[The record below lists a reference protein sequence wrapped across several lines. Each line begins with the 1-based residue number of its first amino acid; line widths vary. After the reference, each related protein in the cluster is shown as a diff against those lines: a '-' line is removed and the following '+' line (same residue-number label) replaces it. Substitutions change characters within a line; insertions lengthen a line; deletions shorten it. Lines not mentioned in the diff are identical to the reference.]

1 MLWFDKVGSQNSR
14 IDTRIPCNIV
24 FPILI
29 RQIELFDAKVTE
41 FRKKFH
47 QRAFVFRIASLKIVR
62 FLVNGQ
68 IIKWGESSRWPF
80 CIFCPK
86 RNSGKMTVCKTH
98 PTLLD
103 SPLKYRS
110 AVTGIIT
117 KPTAKSAAA
126 NERRNLKLL
135 FLTRLSLS
143 RLIHRITFVQIV
155 EIVKIIIKLND
166 RVKVG

>member
-1 MLWFDKVGSQNSR
+1 M
-14 IDTRIPCNIV
+14 
-24 FPILI
+24 
-29 RQIELFDAKVTE
+29 TE

-47 QRAFVFRIASLKIVR
+47 QRAFVFSIASLKIDR
-62 FLVNGQ
+62 FQVNRQ
-68 IIKWGESSRWPF
+68 IIKWGESFRWSF
-80 CIFCPK
+80 SIFCPK
-86 RNSGKMTVCKTH
+86 RDSGQMTICKTH

-155 EIVKIIIKLND
+155 EIVKIIMKLNYW
-166 RVKVG
+166 VKS

>member
-1 MLWFDKVGSQNSR
+1 MFS
-14 IDTRIPCNIV
+14 
-24 FPILI
+24 
-29 RQIELFDAKVTE
+29 
-41 FRKKFH
+41 
-47 QRAFVFRIASLKIVR
+47 IASLKIDR
-62 FLVNGQ
+62 FQVNRQ
-68 IIKWGESSRWPF
+68 IIKWGESFRWSF
-80 CIFCPK
+80 SIFCPK
-86 RNSGKMTVCKTH
+86 RDSGQMTICKTH

-166 RVKVG
+166 RVKSWIKISGKLFPWFYPYLKL